1 MTLKL
6 KMQHSQKNHM
16 QAKKRSELVYIFPFL
31 CFQQLKYHS
40 FIQFIHYHISPLI
53 YFFPPPSQVLIKGRD
68 KSSVTDNMWLH
79 HITWRCHWR
88 DTRTEWRHG
97 AHTHTQPECLWK
109 RPLFTFSRQIIASD
123 RQAAQNEVKLILFM
137 WHLQYVCV
145 CERVCKKCQSGL

>member
-97 AHTHTQPECLWK
+97 AHTHTHTAWVSLKKASIHIQQTNNSEWQASSSKWGKANTIHVTSTVCL
-109 RPLFTFSRQIIASD
+109 
-123 RQAAQNEVKLILFM
+123 
-137 WHLQYVCV
+137 CV
-145 CERVCKKCQSGL
+145 WARV